1 MKQPITALPDA
12 QDRAVT
18 ILHRHWLL
26 FARTTWI
33 VLVVFA
39 AVVVIAAGYAQ
50 IQESSPECTEVTC
63 DRLEFTSEDLR
74 IMEDLGLPRGLSDVF
89 DDVGGNLPPLLSL
102 VIVAVILW
110 RRSNDWM
117 AMLISFTLVVLL
129 GIYLTS
135 NDDVLLRTQ
144 PGWET
149 PLTLVSALGYSF
161 FLVLMVFPDGRFVP
175 RWTRPLIILA
185 IPFFLVT
192 ELFWTPV
199 SDALGFPLSVVVLGI
214 GVYGQV
220 YRYLRVSNPV
230 QRQQTK
236 WVMVGLMGV
245 VIVFIIRS
253 IAYSDFPSEEPSPAR
268 VYFLLTVFP
277 ILMLAKFIL
286 LLSIIISVLRY
297 RLWDIDILI
306 NRTLV
311 YGILTATLAGTYFG
325 GVVLLQM
332 AFRAVT
338 EQGNAVAIVI
348 STLAIAALFMPLR
361 GRVQNIIDR
370 LFYRRKYDASR
381 TLAAFS
387 IRMRDEVDLERLTGE
402 LVSVVRETM
411 QPAHVSLWMRKS
423 GNEPSRSA

>member
-129 GIYLTS
+129 GTYLTS

-144 PGWET
+144 DPSNPRKCIG
-149 PLTLVSALGYSF
+149 LL
-161 FLVLMVFPDGRFVP
+161 FLPSVNGIP
-175 RWTRPLIILA
+175 RWA
-185 IPFFLVT
+185 ICAALDST
-192 ELFWTPV
+192 TDHT
-199 SDALGFPLSVVVLGI
+199 SD
-214 GVYGQV
+214 
-220 YRYLRVSNPV
+220 
-230 QRQQTK
+230 T
-236 WVMVGLMGV
+236 
-245 VIVFIIRS
+245 
-253 IAYSDFPSEEPSPAR
+253 
-268 VYFLLTVFP
+268 
-277 ILMLAKFIL
+277 
-286 LLSIIISVLRY
+286 
-297 RLWDIDILI
+297 
-306 NRTLV
+306 
-311 YGILTATLAGTYFG
+311 
-325 GVVLLQM
+325 VLLGD
-332 AFRAVT
+332 R
-338 EQGNAVAIVI
+338 IVLDPCI
-348 STLAIAALFMPLR
+348 
-361 GRVQNIIDR
+361 
-370 LFYRRKYDASR
+370 
-381 TLAAFS
+381 
-387 IRMRDEVDLERLTGE
+387 
-402 LVSVVRETM
+402 
-411 QPAHVSLWMRKS
+411 
-423 GNEPSRSA
+423 